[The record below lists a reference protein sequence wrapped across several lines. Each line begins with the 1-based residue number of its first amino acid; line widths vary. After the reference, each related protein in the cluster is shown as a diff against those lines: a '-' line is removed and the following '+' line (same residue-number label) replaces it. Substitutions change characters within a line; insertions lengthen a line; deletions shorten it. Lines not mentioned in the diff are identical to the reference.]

1 MSLIASVV
9 AAALPLMA
17 VTGAAPAGH
26 EHAQAGVAGIVAPG
40 TRLELVREGF
50 DGTEGPVR
58 LADGSLLFTE
68 NRADRIVHVK
78 PDGSSEVFLDETG
91 GANALAINAAGE
103 VLAVQTKKPA
113 LAVIHPRDKA
123 RVLAEGFEGRPFNRP
138 NDLVIDR
145 AGGVFFTDPGASAQ
159 QLAEGRAVPVSTAP
173 PAPPV
178 TAIYYRAPDG
188 RVTRIDGGFGRPNGV
203 QLSPDEKVLYVADT
217 YGEHVLAYDIV
228 AGRVGPRREFARLAG
243 FRQTEH
249 GPSSGADGL
258 ATDARGNVYVA
269 SSAGVQVFAA
279 DGEPLG
285 IIATPKP
292 PQNLAFAGADRR
304 TLFIVGRGSVWKIA
318 TLVAGN
324 AERAK

>member
-1 MSLIASVV
+1 MSLTVSILVTALPLVV
-9 AAALPLMA
+9 AATA
-17 VTGAAPAGH
+17 VPVNDAHPA
-26 EHAQAGVAGIVAPG
+26 VAGIVAPG
-40 TRLELVREGF
+40 AKLELVREGF
-50 DGTEGPVR
+50 NGTEGPVR
-58 LADGSLLFTE
+58 LPDGSLLFTE

-78 PDGSSEVFLDETG
+78 PDGSSEVFLDNTG
-91 GANALAINAAGE
+91 GANSLAIDAAGE
-103 VLAVQTKKPA
+103 VLAVQTAKPA
-113 LAVIHPRDKA
+113 LAVIYPRDKA
-123 RVLAEGFEGRPFNRP
+123 RVLADSFDGHAFNRP

-145 AGGVFFTDPGASAQ
+145 NGGVYFTDPGASPQ
-159 QLAEGRAVPVSTAP
+159 QMAEARAVQVSTAP
-173 PAPPV
+173 AAPPV

-188 RVTRIDGGFGRPNGV
+188 KLTRVDGGFGRPNGV

-217 YGEHVLAYDIV
+217 YGEHVLAYDI
-228 AGRVGPRREFARLAG
+228 APGKVGPKREFAKLAG
-243 FRQTEH
+243 FRQTEN

-269 SSAGVQVFAA
+269 SAAGVQVFAQ
-279 DGEPLG
+279 DGKPLG

-292 PQNLAFAGADRR
+292 PQNLAFAGADRK